1 MATNE
6 RRVDPKLAAL
16 KQASANRLVSKLQA
30 AHRAGTLRP
39 INPNLKPVTKPIRIK
54 VA

>member
-6 RRVDPKLAAL
+6 RRADPKLAAI
-16 KQASANRLVSKLQA
+16 KQTSANRLVSKLKA

-39 INPNLKPVTKPIRIK
+39 INPNVQPVTKAVRIK
-54 VA
+54 VV